1 VTKRQFGVST
11 HLYHGQRLSR
21 DHLLEIAAHGFETI
35 EVFATRTHFDYHNPS
50 AVADLQQWTAE
61 AGLTLHGIHAPV
73 MNAYEG
79 GRWIGPLS
87 LASSDADARAQAVT
101 ETEHA
106 LHMARRIPVKVLVTH
121 LGLPRTASQGSALR
135 QGAEQAHDGR
145 AAARRSIE
153 TLQRVAEPLGVQ
165 IAVEVIPNELSRAA
179 SLVHFVE
186 DDVEGLEGRPVG
198 ICLDVGH
205 AHMDGDLVDAIE
217 TVSEHFVTTHVHD
230 NRGRADDHLVPF
242 EGTIDW
248 PAALTAIQK
257 VGYEGPLMFEI
268 AAHGSAKE
276 TLARAQKARQ
286 RMERLLAD

>member
-1 VTKRQFGVST
+1 MTKRQFGVST

-50 AVADLQQWTAE
+50 AVADLQQWMAE
-61 AGLTLHGIHAPV
+61 AGVTLHSIHAPV

-106 LHMARRIPVKVLVTH
+106 LHLARRIPVKVLVTH
-121 LGLPRTASQGSALR
+121 LGLPRMASQGSALR
-135 QGAEQAHDGR
+135 SGAEPAHDGR

-153 TLQRVAEPLGVQ
+153 ELQRVAEPLGIQ
-165 IAVEVIPNELSRAA
+165 IAVEVIPNELSRAG

-186 DDVEGLEGRPVG
+186 DDVDGLEGRPVG

-205 AHMDGDLVDAIE
+205 AHMDGDVVDAIE